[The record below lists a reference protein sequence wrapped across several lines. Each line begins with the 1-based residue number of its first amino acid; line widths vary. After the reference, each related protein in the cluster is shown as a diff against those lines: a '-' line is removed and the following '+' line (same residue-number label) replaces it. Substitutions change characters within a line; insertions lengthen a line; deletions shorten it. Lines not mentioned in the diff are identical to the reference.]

1 MPARSEDDSRV
12 SLLLRRAPES
22 RQDERIKYGLNARK
36 LCARNTGARPYENEI
51 IMRVK
56 NDFGGRRRR
65 IWARRASRETCIIMA
80 LVVRYDE
87 ESGYAPASPL
97 ANDAAAADYVVRRDK
112 SASSALPRHR
122 LGRSAQ
128 RTVSA
133 TRSAVRAKNPSRKAP
148 IVPPFERPITR
159 RQHGQPY
166 PQKMQDSN
174 EPAPTERHG
183 FRSRGNEQHSTRID
197 LKAPFYSPIEPGL
210 GSSRNCA
217 VPSNFFAL
225 RHAATVDRRLPGV
238 RRLYTTICRL

>member
-1 MPARSEDDSRV
+1 MTHV
-12 SLLLRRAPES
+12 SLLRRAPES

-80 LVVRYDE
+80 LVRYDE
-87 ESGYAPASPL
+87 ESGYVPASPL

-133 TRSAVRAKNPSRKAP
+133 TRSAVRAKIPLEKHP
-148 IVPPFERPITR
+148 
-159 RQHGQPY
+159 
-166 PQKMQDSN
+166 
-174 EPAPTERHG
+174 
-183 FRSRGNEQHSTRID
+183 
-197 LKAPFYSPIEPGL
+197 
-210 GSSRNCA
+210 SSRLLNVRLLAGNTDNPPPRKCKIQMNRPQQNGTDFDPEETNSIRPGSIWKLRLLSDR
-217 VPSNFFAL
+217 VQSRVFTQLRRPSNFFAL
-225 RHAATVDRRLPGV
+225 CHTATVDRPLPGV